1 MFSFVVCRGN
11 LTDYFIFMQEKKY
24 NFVYQTKNM
33 VNGKTYIGVHSTNK
47 LDDGYIGCGIKKANF
62 TYNDKNCKS
71 IFQKAVKKYGYHNFK
86 VEILDFFDTADE
98 AYKEESYLVT
108 EEWVN
113 RKNTYNMVL
122 GGGRPPL
129 QTREKYPK
137 SKELRKKVSQLS
149 TGKESNHY
157 KGDIYQVCMETREI
171 LGVFHTARLA
181 GKYIGKDGHGI
192 AKVLRGQALFAF
204 GFYWTR
210 NPSNLQEEINLFN
223 KNHAA
228 KIASRNSCKKVVGKN
243 LLSGKIIE
251 FPSINDAARFLIK
264 GEITEK
270 ETKKIAYL
278 IKSNKNINGFNWK
291 LKDG

>member
-1 MFSFVVCRGN
+1 
-11 LTDYFIFMQEKKY
+11 MQEKKY

-33 VNGKTYIGVHSTNK
+33 VNGKLYIGVHTTNN
-47 LDDGYIGCGIKKANF
+47 LNDGYIGCGIRKANF
-62 TYNDKNCKS
+62 TYNEKKCKS

-86 VEILDFFDTADE
+86 MEILDFFDTAEE
-98 AYKEESYLVT
+98 AFKEEEYLINQ
-108 EEWVN
+108 EWLD
-113 RKNTYNMVL
+113 RGDTYNMVL

-129 QTREKYPK
+129 QTRERYPK
-137 SKELRKKVSQLS
+137 SRELIERQAKER
-149 TGKESNHY
+149 TGRGSNKY
-157 KGDIYQVCMETREI
+157 KGDIYQICMTTKEI
-171 LGVFHTARLA
+171 IGVYHTANLA
-181 GKYIGKDGHGI
+181 GNAIGRDGHGI

-228 KIASRNSCKKVVGKN
+228 KIASRNSCKKVVGEN
-243 LLSGKIIE
+243 ILSGKIIE

-278 IKSNKNINGFNWK
+278 IKSNKNINGFSWK